1 MLSIFI
7 CIYPNARLEKLC
19 AFIHAK
25 GKEVY
30 SCQII
35 TDRCNQLDIPRK
47 RSSKE
52 AYDTFSAGSI
62 QLLQWF
68 IFLPQPLGVFDVPIF
83 QLIHINKSRFYL
95 KNCVSNYRR
104 GHSSCGVIILSHYKR
119 KEPKIKLTMTIDPGN
134 R

>member
-1 MLSIFI
+1 MNGGSQRGYMGGKLMLSIFI

-19 AFIHAK
+19 AFIHAN

-52 AYDTFSAGSI
+52 
-62 QLLQWF
+62 
-68 IFLPQPLGVFDVPIF
+68 V
-83 QLIHINKSRFYL
+83 
-95 KNCVSNYRR
+95 
-104 GHSSCGVIILSHYKR
+104 
-119 KEPKIKLTMTIDPGN
+119 
-134 R
+134 